1 MLENQNIG
9 LLQDQLLG
17 LALFDTNACPRVR
30 GAFEPSDMLSPE
42 HRELLSRSYS
52 FYERFGGA
60 ARGHASTWLL
70 RSSDRPETTE
80 LYLGILSRARE
91 HYEHG
96 IIADYVIGEWA
107 KVLDHVRW
115 RITHQKMGD
124 LLEHGEME
132 KIAPLAL
139 DALSQRRHADRG
151 GIDLGGGFA
160 SAFALDDECE
170 FSSGLSYLDGFSIV
184 PKRGK
189 LFLIEAFVN
198 VGKSFFMTYI
208 AHKALQSGK
217 RVAYISLE
225 MSESQIDRRLI
236 QSHFGPFYYD
246 PSRDSPCGNTREI
259 DDPVVQRTS
268 SHLTHTG
275 PLLSWSKKAI
285 PTTRDPDFLA
295 ELERT
300 VLASDANTRIHI
312 KGFPSVSL
320 SFEGYDEYLS
330 DLIYSRKFVP
340 DLVCLDYPDE
350 MKLPRSDNHR
360 FDLDNVFR
368 QLRGHAQK
376 HNYAL
381 VTASQVNRESERSG
395 HIGLA
400 SVAESV
406 GKVAIADMV
415 VSLVA
420 TKDEKKLGILRATV
434 EKNRDGKKPP
444 NELAIVQNLSA
455 GCFYASEFLI
465 PERYEERIRETL
477 NAHEVWNER

>member
-1 MLENQNIG
+1 MIENQNIG
-9 LLQDQLLG
+9 LLQDQILG
-17 LALFDTNACPRVR
+17 LALFDTNSCARVR
-30 GAFEPSDMLSPE
+30 GSFEPRDMLSPE
-42 HRELLSRSYS
+42 HRELLSRAYR
-52 FYERFGGA
+52 FYEKFNVA
-60 ARGHASTWLL
+60 ARGHSETWLL
-70 RSSDRPETTE
+70 RVSDKPEAST
-80 LYLGILSRARE
+80 LYAEMLSRARDL
-91 HYEHG
+91 YVGG
-96 IIADYVIGEWA
+96 IHVDYVMEEWG

-115 RITHQKMGD
+115 RNAHQKMEG
-124 LLEHGEME
+124 LLEHGE
-132 KIAPLAL
+132 IGQIPPLLL
-139 DALSQRRHADRG
+139 DALSQRRSTDRG
-151 GIDLGGGFA
+151 GIDLGQGFKN
-160 SAFALDDECE
+160 AFAMDDERE
-170 FSSGLSYLDGFSIV
+170 FSSGLSYFDGYSIV

-208 AHKALQSGK
+208 ANKALLGGK
-217 RVAYISLE
+217 KVAYLSLE
-225 MSESQIDRRLI
+225 MSEAQIDRRLI
-236 QSHFGPFYYD
+236 QGHFGPFFYD
-246 PSRDSPCGNTREI
+246 PDRDSPCGATREI
-259 DDPVVQRTS
+259 DTPVVQRTS
-268 SHLTHTG
+268 THLTHNG
-275 PLLSWSKKAI
+275 PLLSWSRQPV

-295 ELERT
+295 ALEQA
-300 VLASDANTRIHI
+300 VIDSDANKNIHI
-312 KGFPSVSL
+312 KAFPSVSL

-444 NELAIVQNLSA
+444 HELAIVQDLSV

>member
-1 MLENQNIG
+1 VIENQNIG

-17 LALFDTNACPRVR
+17 LALFDTNACARVR
-30 GAFEPSDMLSPE
+30 GSFEPKDMLSPE
-42 HRELLSRSYS
+42 HRELLSRAYR
-52 FYERFGGA
+52 FYERFGVS
-60 ARGHASTWLL
+60 ARGHASTWIL
-70 RSSDRPETTE
+70 RSSDSPDASALYVEMLYRAQN
-80 LYLGILSRARE
+80 LYLG
-91 HYEHG
+91 G
-96 IIADYVIGEWA
+96 INTDYVLGEWG
-107 KVLDHVRW
+107 KVLDRARW
-115 RITHQKMGD
+115 DITHEKMGEILD
-124 LLEHGEME
+124 GGDTEQ
-132 KIAPLAL
+132 IAPLVL
-139 DALSQRRHADRG
+139 DALSQRRSVDRG
-151 GIDLGGGFA
+151 GINLGEGFKK
-160 SAFALDDECE
+160 AFAPDEECE
-170 FSSGLSYLDGFSIV
+170 FSSGLTYLDGFSIV

-198 VGKSFFMTYI
+198 VGKSFFMTYLANQAI
-208 AHKALQSGK
+208 LHGK
-217 RVAYISLE
+217 RVAYLSLE
-225 MSESQIDRRLI
+225 MSEAQIDRRLI
-236 QSHFGPFYYD
+236 QGHFGPFYYD
-246 PSRDSPCGNTREI
+246 PDRDSPCGSTRDI
-259 DDPVVQRTS
+259 ANPVVQRTS
-268 SHLTHTG
+268 NHLTHSG
-275 PLLSWSKKAI
+275 PLLAWTSRSV

-295 ELERT
+295 ALELT
-300 VLASDANTRIHI
+300 VLNSNANKLIHI

-381 VTASQVNRESERSG
+381 VTASQVNRDSERTG

-420 TKDEKKLGILRATV
+420 TKDEKKLGILRVTV

-444 NELAIVQNLSA
+444 HEIAIVQDLSV
-455 GCFYASEFLI
+455 GCFYTSEFLV
-465 PERYEERIRETL
+465 PDRYEERIRETL
-477 NAHEVWNER
+477 NAYEVWSER